1 MDIRLRT
8 GKGITLL
15 NKALKGITMPT
26 ASKALT
32 EDLCRSNILI
42 RTKIFEAAMQ
52 ATVVITLKI
61 RIADSLG
68 QVLLLQIRTML
79 LRPPGGEGD
88 TSKIF
93 NGLQAMQVL
102 TIGAAANIAS
112 NPLQGICRPLLIRN
126 QPQVNQTTTMTI
138 RFDLRKIYR
147 LRTRA
152 KKT

>member
-1 MDIRLRT
+1 MDIRLHT

-42 RTKIFEAAMQ
+42 RTQIFEAAMQ

-68 QVLLLQIRTML
+68 QVLLQIRTML

-88 TSKIF
+88 TSRIF

-126 QPQVNQTTTMTI
+126 QPQVNQTTTTTI
-138 RFDLRKIYR
+138 HFDLRKIYR